1 MISTASSARLIP
13 FQENRLLQGLAG
25 LYAVIWVVAA
35 IDPLFPFDW
44 FLENMLVVI
53 YVGVLAATY
62 RKYPFSDLSYLL
74 MAVFLS
80 FHAVGAHY
88 TYSHTPM
95 GFWMQDWFGWER
107 NHYDRVLHFMFGL
120 VMTYPIREMLMRW
133 SGLAGRW
140 LVIGSFAGAMFF
152 STIYETIEWFA
163 ALLVSTK
170 AANAYLGAQGDFF
183 DAQKDEG
190 LTFIGSLICL
200 GLVYFFSARR
210 RSNE

>member
-1 MISTASSARLIP
+1 MITTASSKQLTP
-13 FQENRLLQGLAG
+13 FRENRLLQVLTGV
-25 LYAVIWVVAA
+25 YAVIWIVAA

-44 FLENMLVVI
+44 FLENILVFV
-53 YVGVLAATY
+53 YVGIMAATY

-88 TYSHTPM
+88 TYSHTPI
-95 GFWMQDWFGWER
+95 GFWMQDAFGWER

-163 ALLVSTK
+163 ALVVTPK
-170 AANAYLGAQGDFF
+170 AANAYLGSQGDFF

-190 LTFIGSLICL
+190 LTFIGALICL
-200 GLVYFFSARR
+200 GLVHIFSSRN
-210 RSNE
+210 RSNL